1 MLMILIQLFRF
12 EHLRPKHATN
22 WELSGPSPR
31 DQGDDFCAGVQCA
44 AAFHVQHDV
53 CVVASHVWH
62 AALRDLPR
70 PGFEKSAAGSLR
82 HKSIAQVLPPYMIE
96 HDEMLARQRRSKQEA
111 AVRAASTAKR
121 QRDQAAASKTRD

>member
-12 EHLRPKHATN
+12 EHLRPKHGTN

-31 DQGDDFCAGVQCA
+31 DQGDDVCVGVQPA
-44 AAFHVQHDV
+44 A
-53 CVVASHVWH
+53 ASHVRH

-82 HKSIAQVLPPYMIE
+82 HKAIAQVLPPYMIE
-96 HDEMLARQRRSKQEA
+96 HDEMLARQRRRKQEA
-111 AVRAASTAKR
+111 ARSAASKAKR
-121 QRDQAAASKTRD
+121 LRDQAAASKTRN